1 MDDRCLQ
8 QVDMG
13 TCESYVHKWYF
24 NSHLGKCD
32 VFVYGGC
39 GGTEN
44 RFDSKFECQY
54 ACLGPPHTLP
64 PYLIKNDEKIHD
76 STMSTLSLTSTSM
89 RDTDEEQ
96 VVTPMPKCEQPPDS
110 GSCQSFVHK
119 WFFNRQIERCETF
132 VYGGCEGNQNRFDSE
147 YECKLSCLNESHTS
161 LPTFVLKKLGWDL
174 SKSKETISLQV
185 FKFPETSSQRMGSH
199 AYPTVKVDA
208 STSRCQLGID
218 HGTCRSFV
226 HKWHYN
232 KTSNSCDTFV
242 YGGCQGNANRFDSEY
257 ECLHACA
264 TLGGQT
270 VTQPHDERNGQRED
284 ERTDRTTTEPSSD
297 KKHQKARL
305 DICKIKPYK
314 GACKNFVHKW
324 YFNSSEGECRTFVYG
339 GCMGNANR
347 FDSRAECMHVCLGG
361 HSYTLPPYLS
371 TRTKGRLWDNQ
382 WINGS
387 LVKTGPTKPS
397 LPISERDQELTFRDT
412 GYLTTFMF
420 ARSNAFIQ
428 LDSNQI
434 PTFQLRLCREIS
446 FQFRTKLPHGL
457 LVYHSIKDRPESLN
471 PYALYV
477 IVEKG
482 QLKVVHVF
490 GEHSTSVI
498 VGEGL
503 NRDTWHFVTVRIDVH
518 NARLVAKVNG
528 KTAETNIQGLH
539 PYNNYG
545 VTSDLTSVVLIGGLS
560 PEEKLHGVKYI
571 IESFVGCIKDV
582 VLSAGKAALE
592 LLPIKPLIATKHEN
606 VREGCTD
613 KCRTRANLCFVGSRC
628 VNHYNDLTC
637 DCFGTHYEG
646 EHCDVYTATVLTL
659 RGSSYVSYRVY
670 DWKDRVHSSVNR
682 ISLFFKTRYDDSA
695 LFYASGEYEDKSHHI
710 AASIKNGFVVLDI
723 DFGDGAIVSTLGNGV
738 NKNYWNNLTIF
749 HKEQE
754 VLVSLNEEVKLLDAP
769 GSLHHLYI
777 DPEIYIGGGPELAKK
792 KGLVSSN
799 NFAGSLK
806 YVYFNEISII
816 YELKKGNPKV
826 HYIGMLDP
834 EFYDADVEVIPI
846 TFPFPSSHIWWD
858 NSRTES
864 LNISFDFKS
873 ARSIGVLAY
882 CDVSTITGHGY
893 WLLRVVNDE
902 VRFELVPDLSKN
914 VTHLTTIKFDS
925 RGSWHVVALSY
936 YKGNL
941 KLSVDFKEK
950 KSQLYSMR
958 FRLGDKIIIGSGGKT
973 NIGLVGCMRLIYV
986 NGEFIEPRY
995 VTRTKHA
1002 VGDVSLDNCQLVDP
1016 CKRPDAC
1023 EHGGKCSVDVDKVV
1037 CDCIGTGYIG
1047 KNCHF
1052 AEFRKTCEEL
1062 ALLGYTKP
1070 DVYLIDIDGNGR
1082 FPPAHVKC
1090 EFPSSEDST
1099 KTIVE
1104 HNLPSQVDVR
1114 SSAESDFSFSI
1125 KYREFT
1131 AEMLQE
1137 LISHSLYC
1145 SQHIKYDCYKAPLD
1159 LHSATWFVSS
1169 AKNETVDF
1177 IGNVKR
1183 GSCPCGVN
1191 RTCVNPLQ
1199 SCNCDYISEAKWH
1212 SDEGH
1217 YMTPNSLGITQ
1228 MVFLQQKDLAADAL
1242 GRITLG
1248 PLECVETNT
1257 QKYVVTFTTS
1267 QSYIEVPGWRKG
1279 DIAFSFR
1286 TTGEKAI
1293 LLYQPPIRPHYP
1305 SFMVALTNDFQ
1316 LTFNFTLNTGKSREL
1331 EIKSRRKLNGGEWQ
1345 KIWIDYNEHHVR
1357 FMINTDYQMVDL
1369 LPEEEFGPFEGSMF
1383 IGGATQDL
1391 LRKSS
1396 VTQGLIGCFR
1406 GLVVNGEI
1414 LDIYS
1419 YMSVHLSEI
1428 IKDCKPTCDPNPCKN
1443 GAKCKELWSKYECV
1457 CENRWAHIG
1466 EHCETNINTKALTF
1480 LREESFLKKN
1490 YIRNI
1495 PNDVADILRNLARQ
1509 NILVNLRTYDQNSLV
1524 LYVNDN
1530 LNNFIQLYVD
1540 GGMYVVFKFNDGNE
1554 IKTLRIQ
1561 DPGVSS
1567 GKSVQVAVI
1576 RNETMTTLH
1585 VNDQQV
1591 SVESSHRALA
1601 VYSNRPW
1608 INPDKEIL
1616 VPQRPPAPPTEYYQI
1631 NLGGYDPLTL
1641 IAARAPLLAGY
1652 VGCIRG
1658 LQIGDYAVDFESL
1671 VTESGKRGMAIGC
1684 QMKCDKEP
1692 CKHQGICMED
1702 FEKGE
1707 SSCNCEHT
1715 SYTGE
1720 FCSEEKGAD
1729 FSGESLLQRQFVLE
1743 DQVKTIKVQLAFS
1756 SSDPRQRNTV
1766 LLLVQTEKKS
1776 YYLLVGLTSEGQLI
1790 FEEERDGSAYG
1801 ARIID
1806 RNFLNGARHSIYY
1819 QRKNDEAVL
1828 LIDREVVPLGL
1839 IPVLSITEHTE
1850 YFNSTNEV
1858 QIGGL
1863 NTTDPRFV
1871 SYKSYSGCLSNVLV
1885 DVNGQEMKP
1894 LEEYML
1900 FTKTGSEKVQVAN
1913 SQGIRTAQCAVFD
1926 VVNKPRPGPSLNISL
1941 GTDKTWVEDPPA
1953 RIPYKSLYSDSSTR
1967 EEGAGKVVFIVLASI
1982 FVVILLAAIYELWR
1996 TDRKYRRRK
2005 ELTEKTKRIWSHT
2018 QHVAYSE
2025 PQVKVVS
2032 FRKASISKTVKNGT
2046 DRTLIKNEYVAIPSC
2061 ATVPAIEIVETDK
2074 TLKSLEGGT
2083 LTVVDSGQ
2091 GSRDMEVSAM
2101 FPVKVEDEIENATE
2115 ASVVVKEDQ
2124 VFETKLIENGKAAFN
2139 VFGGDAQPAVPCG

>member
-1 MDDRCLQ
+1 MWVCDRECSSFLLLRLAAILSAARHVSTVPTDVAYGSVGFSGERGRRYVPLESRCEQDMDI
-8 QVDMG
+8 G
-13 TCESYVHKWYF
+13 TCQSYVHKWYF
-24 NSHLGKCD
+24 NRRTERCE

-39 GGTEN
+39 GGNDN
-44 RFDSKFECQY
+44 RFDTRYECRY
-54 ACLGPPHTLP
+54 ACLGEPYTLP
-64 PYLIKNDEKIHD
+64 PILQRKYGIVQTTKTTATATTTTPEP
-76 STMSTLSLTSTSM
+76 TVLSSDRCM
-89 RDTDEEQ
+89 
-96 VVTPMPKCEQPPDS
+96 QPPDA
-110 GSCQSFVHK
+110 GTCQSFVHK
-119 WFFNRQIERCETF
+119 WYFDYRSQTCDTF
-132 VYGGCEGNQNRFDSE
+132 VYGGCEGNDNRYDSE
-147 YECKLSCLNESHTS
+147 FECKHYCLGEAYT
-161 LPTFVLKKLGWDL
+161 LPPFVMRKLGL
-174 SKSKETISLQV
+174 RPRYHPATE
-185 FKFPETSSQRMGSH
+185 P
-199 AYPTVKVDA
+199 
-208 STSRCQLGID
+208 STTTTTTPAPRVTDICQLDVDIGA
-218 HGTCRSFV
+218 CQSYV
-226 HKWHYN
+226 HKWYYN
-232 KTSNSCDTFV
+232 RETNQCDVFV
-242 YGGCQGNANRFDSEY
+242 YGGCLGNENRFDSQSECREACVAEEGAEKEPDY
-257 ECLHACA
+257 EVGEPVLPD
-264 TLGGQT
+264 GDG
-270 VTQPHDERNGQRED
+270 VTDDPE
-284 ERTDRTTTEPSSD
+284 TE
-297 KKHQKARL
+297 KARI
-305 DICKIKPYK
+305 D
-314 GACKNFVHKW
+314 
-324 YFNSSEGECRTFVYG
+324 
-339 GCMGNANR
+339 
-347 FDSRAECMHVCLGG
+347 
-361 HSYTLPPYLS
+361 TLPPYLQKQYKEHS
-371 TRTKGRLWDNQ
+371 LQHRWMDGK
-382 WINGS
+382 WIRI
-387 LVKTGPTKPS
+387 GPTKPTVP
-397 LPISERDQELTFRDT
+397 LSERGEELTFPDT
-412 GYLTTFMF
+412 GYLKTFMF

-428 LDSNQI
+428 LDSAQI

-457 LVYHSIKDRPESLN
+457 LVYHSIKDRPEGLN

-490 GEHSTSVI
+490 GKHSTSVI

-503 NRDTWHFVTVRIDVH
+503 NRDTWHYVTVRIDVH
-518 NARLVAKVNG
+518 NARLIAKVND
-528 KTAETNIQGLH
+528 KYAETNIQGLN
-539 PYNNYG
+539 PYTNYG
-545 VTSDLTSVVLIGGLS
+545 VTEDLTSVVLIGGLS

-592 LLPIKPLIATKHEN
+592 LLPIRPLIATKHEN
-606 VREGCTD
+606 VREGCID
-613 KCRTRANLCFVGSRC
+613 KCRTKANLCFVGSHC

-637 DCFGTHYEG
+637 DCFGTRYEG

-682 ISLFFKTRYDDSA
+682 ISLFFKTRYDDSV
-695 LFYASGEYEDKSHHI
+695 LFYASGEFGSKKHHI
-710 AASIKNGFVVLDI
+710 AASIKNGTVVLDI
-723 DFGDGAIVSTLGNGV
+723 DFGDGAIVTTLGRDV
-738 NKNYWNNLTIF
+738 NRNHWNNLTIF
-749 HKEQE
+749 HNEQE
-754 VLVSLNEEVKLLDAP
+754 VLVSLNDEAKLLDAP
-769 GSLHHLYI
+769 GNLYHLYI

-792 KGLVSSN
+792 EGLVSNN

-806 YVYFNEISII
+806 YVFFNGISII

-826 HYIGMLDP
+826 HYIGVLEP
-834 EFYDADVEVIPI
+834 EFYETDVEVIPI

-858 NSRTES
+858 NHKSGS
-864 LNISFDFKS
+864 LNITFDFKS

-882 CDVSTITGHGY
+882 CDVATSTGRGY
-893 WLLRVVNDE
+893 WLVRVVNDE

-914 VTHLTTIKFDS
+914 ITHLTTVKFDS
-925 RGSWHVVALSY
+925 RGSWHMVALSY
-936 YKGNL
+936 VRGEL
-941 KLSVDFKEK
+941 KLSVDYRQKEA
-950 KSQLYSMR
+950 QLFGLR
-958 FRLGDKIIIGSGGKT
+958 FQMGDKIVIGSGGQT
-973 NIGLVGCMRLIYV
+973 NIGLVGCMRLIHI
-986 NGEFIEPRY
+986 NGEFVEPRY
-995 VTRTKHA
+995 VVRTKHA

-1023 EHGGKCSVDVDKVV
+1023 EHGGKCSVDVDRVV
-1037 CDCIGTGYIG
+1037 CDCSGTGYIG

-1052 AEFRKTCEEL
+1052 AAFRKTCEEL

-1169 AKNETVDF
+1169 ARNETVDY

-1199 SCNCDYISEAKWH
+1199 SCNCDDISEAKWH
-1212 SDEGH
+1212 SDEG
-1217 YMTPNSLGITQ
+1217 YFMTPKSLGITE
-1228 MVFLQQKDLAADAL
+1228 MVFLQQKDLASDAL

-1305 SFMVALTNDFQ
+1305 SFMVALTSDFQ
-1316 LTFNFTLNTGKSREL
+1316 LTFNFTLNNGRSREL

-1383 IGGATQDL
+1383 IGGATEDL

-1457 CENRWAHIG
+1457 CENPWAHIG
-1466 EHCETNINTKALTF
+1466 EHCETNINTEALTF
-1480 LREESFLKKN
+1480 LRPNSYVKRN
-1490 YIRNI
+1490 YIRHI
-1495 PNDVADILRNLARQ
+1495 PDEVKLVLRNLVNQ
-1509 NILVNLRTYDQNSLV
+1509 DVLINLRTYDQTSLV
-1524 LYVNDN
+1524 LYINDH
-1530 LNNFIQLYVD
+1530 LNNFIQLYIE
-1540 GGMYVVFKFNDGNE
+1540 GGKNVVFMFNDGNE
-1554 IKTLRIQ
+1554 IKSITVEHPDL
-1561 DPGVSS
+1561 SS

-1576 RNETMTTLH
+1576 RNETGTTLH
-1585 VNDQQV
+1585 VNDRN
-1591 SVESSHRALA
+1591 ETIFSSHKPLLS
-1601 VYSNRPW
+1601 YSNRPW
-1608 INPDKEIL
+1608 VNPEKEVL
-1616 VPQRPPAPPTEYYQI
+1616 APQRPPAPPTEYYQV

-1641 IAARAPLLAGY
+1641 ISMRPPQLKGY

-1658 LQIGDYAVDFESL
+1658 LKIGSYLVDLPGQIGANPSKRDDSGI
-1671 VTESGKRGMAIGC
+1671 VTGC
-1684 QMKCDKEP
+1684 RMRCDEEP
-1692 CKHQGICMED
+1692 CKHQGICIED
-1702 FEKGE
+1702 FQKGE

-1720 FCSEEKGAD
+1720 FCNEEKGAD
-1729 FSGESLLQRQFVLE
+1729 FSGESLLQRQFVLNGAV
-1743 DQVKTIKVQLAFS
+1743 DMIKVQLAFS
-1756 SSDPRQRNTV
+1756 SSDIRERSTV
-1766 LLLVQTEKKS
+1766 LLLLQTDSRRS
-1776 YYLLVGLTSEGQLI
+1776 YYLLVGLTGEGHLV
-1790 FEEERDGSAYG
+1790 FEEDREGSAYG
-1801 ARIID
+1801 TRITD
-1806 RNFLNGARHSIYY
+1806 RNFLNGARHSVYY
-1819 QRKNDEAVL
+1819 QRNGDETVL
-1828 LIDREVVPLGL
+1828 LIDREPVSLVQ
-1839 IPVLSITEHTE
+1839 IPVLSLADYAEHS
-1850 YFNSTNEV
+1850 NSVNEV

-1871 SYKSYSGCLSNVLV
+1871 SYKSYKGCLSNVLV
-1885 DVNGQEMKP
+1885 EVNGYEMKP

-1900 FTKTGSEKVQVAN
+1900 FTKTGSEKVNVMN
-1913 SQGIRTAQCAVFD
+1913 SQGIRTAQCAFFD
-1926 VVNKPRPGPSLNISL
+1926 VMNKPRPGPSLNISL
-1941 GTDKTWVEDPPA
+1941 GTDKAWVEDPPA
-1953 RIPYKSLYSDSSTR
+1953 RIPYKSLYSDSSQI
-1967 EEGAGKVVFIVLASI
+1967 EEGAGRVAFIVLTSI
-1982 FVVILLAAIYELWR
+1982 FAIIILTAVYELWR

-2005 ELTEKTKRIWSHT
+2005 EIAANAQRIWNQS
-2018 QHVAYSE
+2018 QHVSYPESG
-2025 PQVKVVS
+2025 VKVVS
-2032 FRKASISKTVKNGT
+2032 FKKMSATKPVRNGTERPLVKSEYVPVPTSAPTVKSEPKPEEEPGKEEEPDKIDEEEKLSVDKEVTKEEPQAEDEKVSKTG
-2046 DRTLIKNEYVAIPSC
+2046 IY
-2061 ATVPAIEIVETDK
+2061 
-2074 TLKSLEGGT
+2074 
-2083 LTVVDSGQ
+2083 
-2091 GSRDMEVSAM
+2091 
-2101 FPVKVEDEIENATE
+2101 
-2115 ASVVVKEDQ
+2115 
-2124 VFETKLIENGKAAFN
+2124 ENGP
-2139 VFGGDAQPAVPCG
+2139 VDEVGSTDSMVIPYG